1 MVGGVTHSLSNH
13 SLLTHYSLTT
23 HSLGGLGVAGSPGV
37 EPTTPSIR
45 ARFWYRFTGSRTY
58 DPLDPGSILVP
69 LYRRSNPNHVEEM
82 CLRRVRE
89 SRKGYA
95 PGECMGEEWESVAS
109 VRRGLEL

>member
-1 MVGGVTHSLSNH
+1 MTHSLSNH

-45 ARFWYRFTGSRTY
+45 ARFWYHFTGSRTY

-69 LYRRSNPNHVEEM
+69 LYRESNLRPPRSGLDSGTTLPEVEPKPCGRNVFEESE
-82 CLRRVRE
+82 RVPERI
-89 SRKGYA
+89 RT
-95 PGECMGEEWESVAS
+95 
-109 VRRGLEL
+109 R